1 MVEWSKATD
10 CNSVITAGSNPAPTS
25 TLNTFI
31 METNNLTPDENLKEP
46 IYFNK
51 DEEPAKVRNTV
62 EAPGID
68 SGDSIVHPDYIPDEE
83 LAETGAGVIA
93 VLFASLALLIIVAI
107 IFCSIYFK

>member
-51 DEEPAKVRNTV
+51 DEEPIKIYDTAD
-62 EAPGID
+62 ASGIA

-93 VLFASLALLIIVAI
+93 VLFASLALMIIVAI
-107 IFCSIYFK
+107 LFCSIYFK